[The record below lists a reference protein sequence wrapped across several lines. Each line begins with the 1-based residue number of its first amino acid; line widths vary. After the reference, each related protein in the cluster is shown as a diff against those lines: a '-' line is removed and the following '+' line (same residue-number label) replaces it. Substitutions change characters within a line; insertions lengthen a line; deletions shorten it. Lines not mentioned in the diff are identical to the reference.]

1 MKTATT
7 TLEESFWSSGHLV
20 AGVDEVGRG
29 ALAGPVVACA
39 VVLNPERIPSKVADS
54 KSLSAD
60 QRQQL
65 ADQIF
70 TDSLAVFVAQRD
82 NVHIDRV
89 NILEA
94 TFDAMFEAIRG
105 LRQRPDHLLIDGNR
119 FRQHPIP
126 STTVVRGDAS
136 SVSIAAASIVAKVVR
151 DTWMRQEAELMWPTY
166 GFARHVGYGT
176 MAHRNAILT
185 HGPCEIH
192 RRTFLK
198 NILP

>member
-7 TLEESFWSSGHLV
+7 TLEESYWSTGRLV

-39 VVLNPERIPSKVADS
+39 VVLDPEHLPAGIADS
-54 KSLSAD
+54 KTLSFAR
-60 QRQQL
+60 RQEL
-65 ADQIF
+65 ADKIF
-70 TDSLAVFVAQRD
+70 ATARAVYVAQCD
-82 NVHIDRV
+82 NEHIDRV

-105 LRQRPDHLLIDGNR
+105 LRCTPDHLLIDGNR
-119 FRQHPIP
+119 FRQHTIP
-126 STTVVRGDAS
+126 STTVVQGDS
-136 SVSIAAASIVAKVVR
+136 ISVSIAAASIVAKVIR
-151 DTWMRQEAELMWPTY
+151 DTWMKYEAETLWPMY

-176 MAHRNAILT
+176 AAHRLALHS
-185 HGPCEIH
+185 HGPCDIH

-198 NILP
+198 NIVP

>member
-1 MKTATT
+1 MKIATT
-7 TLEESFWSSGHLV
+7 TLEESFWASGQIV

-39 VVLNPERIPSKVADS
+39 VILHPDRIPDQLADS
-54 KSLSAD
+54 KTISFD
-60 QRQQL
+60 RRKQL

-70 TDSLAVFVAQRD
+70 TDALAVYVAQRD
-82 NVHIDRV
+82 NVHIDHV

-94 TFDAMFEAIRG
+94 TFDAMFDAIRG

-119 FRQHPIP
+119 FRQHTIP
-126 STTVVRGDAS
+126 STTIVKGDAI

-151 DTWMRQEAELMWPTY
+151 DGWMRQEAERMWPMY
-166 GFARHVGYGT
+166 GFGRHVGYGT
-176 MAHRNAILT
+176 SVHRSAILT

-198 NILP
+198 NILQ

>member
-1 MKTATT
+1 VKTATT
-7 TLEESFWSSGHLV
+7 TLEESFWSSGRLV

-39 VVLNPERIPSKVADS
+39 VILHPDRIPDQIADS
-54 KSLSAD
+54 KTISSD
-60 QRQQL
+60 RRKQL

-70 TDSLAVFVAQRD
+70 TDALAVFVAQCD

-94 TFDAMFEAIRG
+94 TFDAMVAAIDG
-105 LRQRPDHLLIDGNR
+105 LRCIPDHLLIDGNR
-119 FRQHPIP
+119 FRQHTIP
-126 STTVVRGDAS
+126 STTIVKGDAI

-151 DTWMRQEAELMWPTY
+151 DGWMRHEAERMWPMY
-166 GFARHVGYGT
+166 GFGRHVGYGT
-176 MAHRNAILT
+176 AVHRSAILT